1 MPEYKI
7 NTITLPMPFHLG
19 WVNFFLLST
28 ASGCLLIDTGS
39 ASARTK
45 LLAELER
52 LGCTAGS
59 LNLVLLTHGDYDHTG
74 NAAVL

>member
-28 ASGCLLIDTGS
+28 ALGCLLIDTGS

-52 LGCTAGS
+52 LG
-59 LNLVLLTHGDYDHTG
+59 
-74 NAAVL
+74 